1 METVRRSPV
10 SEVLGLALDFDQYLS
25 VSDMSNV
32 KETLF
37 LSNLKYSEG
46 SLGHQEQRI

>member
-1 METVRRSPV
+1 MGIQRAEARAMQTVRRSPV

-37 LSNLKYSEG
+37 LN
-46 SLGHQEQRI
+46 